1 MIDLYGNG
9 GPNVLKAVIA
19 IEELGIAVNRV
30 PVNIMEG
37 EQYTPEFLKIS
48 PNNKVPAI
56 VDHDPADGGEPIS
69 VFETGAILVYL
80 AEKYGKLMP
89 TDLRGRKTVLEWVFW
104 QVSGQGPMAGQAGH
118 FLNYAADKLPY
129 AINRF
134 STEINRLTK
143 VLDTRLQGRD
153 YIADD
158 YSIADIACFT
168 WLIFRSHHALEL
180 DEYPN
185 VQSWYQR
192 MENRPAIRRVLETV
206 TVKPPAPLT
215 DEQRALLFGTKPA

>member
-69 VFETGAILVYL
+69 VF
-80 AEKYGKLMP
+80 
-89 TDLRGRKTVLEWVFW
+89 
-104 QVSGQGPMAGQAGH
+104 
-118 FLNYAADKLPY
+118 
-129 AINRF
+129 
-134 STEINRLTK
+134 
-143 VLDTRLQGRD
+143 
-153 YIADD
+153 
-158 YSIADIACFT
+158 
-168 WLIFRSHHALEL
+168 
-180 DEYPN
+180 
-185 VQSWYQR
+185 
-192 MENRPAIRRVLETV
+192 
-206 TVKPPAPLT
+206 
-215 DEQRALLFGTKPA
+215 